1 LRLKRKD
8 TMLHV
13 KETLRKSIHLFSL
26 VIPFGYRFILKDNRK
41 LMFYVM
47 LAALAIMLV
56 IEFYRFWQKSFRKTF
71 WWIFGLMLRRHEL
84 RDFTGAT
91 YLLFSAMLCVAFFE
105 PVIVFF
111 ALSFLALGDTFAA
124 MVGINM
130 GRRKVGNGKKSLE
143 GSLACFVVCF
153 SYALLFGLHPDF
165 YLHPVVAFTGALAA
179 TLAELSRL
187 PVDDNVEMPLVSALA
202 MTLAKIIF

>member
-1 LRLKRKD
+1 
-8 TMLHV
+8 MLHV
-13 KETLRKSIHLFSL
+13 KETLRKSIHLSSL
-26 VIPFGYRFILKDNRK
+26 VIPFAYRFVLNDNRK
-41 LMFYVM
+41 LMFYIT
-47 LAALAIMLV
+47 LAAFVAMLV

-71 WWIFGLMLRRHEL
+71 WWIFGLILRRHEL

-124 MVGINM
+124 MVGINL
-130 GRRKVGNGKKSLE
+130 GTRKLGKGKKSLE

-153 SYALLFGLHPDF
+153 SYALLFGLHQDF
-165 YLHPVVAFTGALAA
+165 YVHPVVALTGALAA
-179 TLAELSRL
+179 TLAELSHL

-202 MTLAKIIF
+202 MTLAKVIF